1 MEALFDSIDVRDL
14 LSARDLSDPTSP
26 LSAPDLR
33 LLTQRLESHSL
44 QIKSKVQSYLLSHH
58 EHFANLFS
66 LCNDAVSQSETISS
80 NVSDLLKLISSDR
93 PIDVEIRDVIEEV
106 NAKVRESRTQRELL
120 ELVKAIAEMTERFKG
135 VREALRNGRLRF
147 AAEDLSLLKK
157 ALNVT
162 DRDADVAKENESE
175 GEPVVYGLL
184 KKEWSDCFE
193 EVRFSFYLNF
203 EFLANVYVGDFY

>member
-1 MEALFDSIDVRDL
+1 M
-14 LSARDLSDPTSP
+14 
-26 LSAPDLR
+26 
-33 LLTQRLESHSL
+33 
-44 QIKSKVQSYLLSHH
+44 
-58 EHFANLFS
+58 
-66 LCNDAVSQSETISS
+66 
-80 NVSDLLKLISSDR
+80 
-93 PIDVEIRDVIEEV
+93 IEEV

-193 EVRFSFYLNF
+193 ERSWIWVCRFKTC
-203 EFLANVYVGDFY
+203 